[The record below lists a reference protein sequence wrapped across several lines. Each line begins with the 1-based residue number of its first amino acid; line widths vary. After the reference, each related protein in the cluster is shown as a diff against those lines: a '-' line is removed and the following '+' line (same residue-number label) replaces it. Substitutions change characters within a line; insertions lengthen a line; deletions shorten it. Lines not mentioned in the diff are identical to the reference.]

1 MILRGRIFAVDN
13 IFTIYFMSN
22 NLQSI
27 KQRFGI
33 IGSSKLLDAALD
45 TAVRVAATDL
55 TVLIQGESG
64 VGKEVF
70 SKVIHSLSA
79 RKHNQFI
86 AINCGAIPAGTINSE
101 LFGHEKG
108 AFTGAVNDRKGYFE
122 TVNGGTIFLDEIGEM
137 PLDTQA
143 LLLRVLENGELVRVG
158 SSKVDKTDVRVIAAT
173 NIQLDEAVRK
183 GTFREDLYFR
193 LSTVPIKVPS
203 LKERSEDVYLLF
215 RKFSIDFADKY
226 RTSPIQLDDR
236 ARMIIERYSWPGNI
250 RELKNVAEQLSVL
263 SQEKVITGEDLMTA
277 MPQLLKRPLPAAQ
290 RRNDNNFEEREIMYK
305 LLFDMKN
312 DLNYLKTVIAELI
325 KNNNLSVPNSLNINN
340 LALPSPSYANAQG
353 YQDFRQPSN
362 GYNNSENM
370 FYDETEAVSDIDN
383 DDINT
388 QPRFSQQPIIIQKN
402 KANAYDQE
410 VVEVVE
416 ESLDMAEHEKNLI
429 VKALK
434 KHNNRRK
441 EAADD
446 LGISERTL
454 YRKIKEYLLD

>member
-1 MILRGRIFAVDN
+1 MN
-13 IFTIYFMSN
+13 SN
-22 NLQSI
+22 LLAI

-33 IGSSKLLDAALD
+33 IGASKLLDAALD
-45 TAVRVAATDL
+45 TAVRVAGTDL

-143 LLLRVLENGELVRVG
+143 LLLRVLENGEYVRVG
-158 SSKVDKTDVRVIAAT
+158 SSKVEKTDVRVIAAT
-173 NIQLDEAVRK
+173 NVQLDEAVRK
-183 GTFREDLYFR
+183 GKFREDLFFR

-203 LKERSEDVYLLF
+203 LKERSEDIYVLF
-215 RKFSIDFADKY
+215 RKFTTDFAEKY
-226 RTSPIQLDDR
+226 RTPVIQLDDR
-236 ARMIIERYSWPGNI
+236 ARLIVERYTWPGNI
-250 RELKNVAEQLSVL
+250 RELKNVGEQLSVL
-263 SQEKVITGEDLMTA
+263 SEERQITGEMLLEK
-277 MPQLLKRPLPAAQ
+277 MPHLLRRPLPMAAK
-290 RRNDNNFEEREIMYK
+290 NGGGESSFEERDIMYK

-312 DLNYLKTVIAELI
+312 DLNYLKKVIAELI
-325 KNNNLSVPNSLNINN
+325 KNNNLSVPNSLNINQ
-340 LALPSPSYANAQG
+340 LSLMSPVANQYAPVNNREETMRPINPDFVNG
-353 YQDFRQPSN
+353 VGDYYQESDEINGSNNDF
-362 GYNNSENM
+362 
-370 FYDETEAVSDIDN
+370 DI
-383 DDINT
+383 T
-388 QPRFSQQPIIIQKN
+388 QSTFSQPIILQKN
-402 KANAYDQE
+402 NGFEQH
-410 VVEVVE
+410 VEVVD
-416 ESLDMAEHEKNLI
+416 ESLDMAEHEKGLI
-429 VKALK
+429 VRALK
-434 KHNNRRK
+434 KHNGRRK

-454 YRKIKEYLLD
+454 YRKIKEYNME